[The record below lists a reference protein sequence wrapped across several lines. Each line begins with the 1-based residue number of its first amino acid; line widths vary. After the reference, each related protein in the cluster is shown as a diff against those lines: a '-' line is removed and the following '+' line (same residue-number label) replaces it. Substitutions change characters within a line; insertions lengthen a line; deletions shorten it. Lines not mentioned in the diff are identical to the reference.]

1 VSAMGPSEVA
11 RLEPCD
17 SVYVSPHA
25 DDVFLSCPA
34 RLLQEQARGAKILI
48 VTLFDEGGRSPQ
60 GASAAGRAS
69 FLDRPGVQHLDVG
82 MPAAPTR
89 DHAYRTF
96 RGLTEGRQ
104 AVDEGCLS
112 QAVELLADVGHR
124 TRARE
129 VYLPLG
135 VGQHIDHRLAHEASR
150 SAFPPR
156 GGGRNVFLY
165 EERPEAFVP
174 GAVRVRLSQVG
185 ARLPPGAVAAA
196 DRAGLARLLVRFHV
210 APTFR
215 GDLKGWGDRL
225 RSAGLAARQWRES
238 RAWHPLKGLG
248 PRLQPVVDAAA
259 EPAPEV
265 RELIG
270 PRSAALEKLGRAYSV
285 AVGGQAY
292 AERYW
297 LLLPAREADG
307 LESLPAVVGEES
319 RDA

>member
-1 VSAMGPSEVA
+1 MGPLEAV
-11 RLEPCD
+11 RLQPCD

-34 RLLQEQARGAKILI
+34 RLLQDQARGAQILI
-48 VTLFDEGGRSPQ
+48 VTLFDDAGRSQQ
-60 GASAAGRAS
+60 GAPAARRAS
-69 FLDRPGVQHLDVG
+69 FLARPGVQHLDVG
-82 MPAAPTR
+82 LPAAPAR
-89 DHAYRTF
+89 DSAYTTL
-96 RGLTEGRQ
+96 RGLTQGRQ
-104 AVDEGCLS
+104 AVDEGCLGR
-112 QAVELLADVGHR
+112 AVELLADVGHR

-129 VYLPLG
+129 VYVPLG

-165 EERPEAFVP
+165 EERPEAFGP

-185 ARLPPGAVAAA
+185 ARLPPGAVEAP

-215 GDLKGWGDRL
+215 GDLKGGGDWL

-259 EPAPEV
+259 EPPPEV

-270 PRSAALEKLGRAYSV
+270 PRSAAVEKLSRAYSV
-285 AVGGQAY
+285 AVGGLAY

-297 LLLPAREADG
+297 LLLPPREADG

>member
-1 VSAMGPSEVA
+1 VSAMGPPEVA
-11 RLEPCD
+11 SLQPCD
-17 SVYVSPHA
+17 SLYVSPHA

-34 RLLQEQARGAKILI
+34 RLLQEQARGASILL
-48 VTLFDEGGRSPQ
+48 VTLFDDAGRAPE
-60 GASAAGRAS
+60 AAVPGRAS
-69 FLDRPGVQHLDVG
+69 FLSRPGVQHLAVG
-82 MPAAPTR
+82 LPAAPAR
-89 DHAYRTF
+89 DPAYATF
-96 RGLTEGRQ
+96 RGLTQGRQ
-104 AVDEGCLS
+104 AVDEDCLGR
-112 QAVELLADVGHR
+112 AVELLADIGHR

-129 VYLPLG
+129 VYAPLG

-150 SAFPPR
+150 GAFPPR

-185 ARLPPGAVAAA
+185 ARLPPGAVEAA

-210 APTFR
+210 APAFR
-215 GDLKGWGDRL
+215 GDLKGWGDRI

-238 RAWHPLKGLG
+238 RAWHPLKGFG
-248 PRLQPVVDAAA
+248 PRLQPIVDAAA
-259 EPAPEV
+259 EPPAEIG
-265 RELIG
+265 ELIG
-270 PRSAALEKLGRAYSV
+270 PRSAAVEKLGRAYAT
-285 AVGGQAY
+285 AVGGAGY

>member
-1 VSAMGPSEVA
+1 MGPPDVA
-11 RLEPCD
+11 QLQPCD
-17 SVYVSPHA
+17 SLYVSPHA

-34 RLLQEQARGAKILI
+34 RLLQEQARGASILL
-48 VTLFDEGGRSPQ
+48 VTLFDDAGRSPD
-60 GASAAGRAS
+60 AVVAGRAS
-69 FLDRPGVQHLDVG
+69 FLSRPGVQSLQVG
-82 MPAAPTR
+82 LPAAPAR
-89 DHAYRTF
+89 DPAYATF
-96 RGLTEGRQ
+96 RGLTQGRQ
-104 AVDEGCLS
+104 AVDEDCLGR
-112 QAVELLADVGHR
+112 AVELLADISHR

-185 ARLPPGAVAAA
+185 ARLPPGAVEAA

-215 GDLKGWGDRL
+215 GDLKGWGDRI

-238 RAWHPLKGLG
+238 RAWHPLKGFG
-248 PRLQPVVDAAA
+248 PRLQPIVDAAA
-259 EPAPEV
+259 EPPAGLGDLV
-265 RELIG
+265 G
-270 PRSAALEKLGRAYSV
+270 PRSAAVEKLGRAYAT
-285 AVGGQAY
+285 AVGGAAY
-292 AERYW
+292 VERYW

-319 RDA
+319 RDT

>member
-1 VSAMGPSEVA
+1 MGPLEVGG
-11 RLEPCD
+11 LQPCD
-17 SVYVSPHA
+17 SLYVSPHA

-34 RLLQEQARGAKILI
+34 RLLQDRARRASILI
-48 VTLFDEGGRSPQ
+48 VTLFDDGGRSHE
-60 GASAAGRAS
+60 AAEARAR
-69 FLDRPGVQHLDVG
+69 FFEQPGVQHLEAG
-82 MPAAPTR
+82 LPAAPAR
-89 DHAYRTF
+89 DPAYATF
-96 RGLTEGRQ
+96 RGLTQGRQ
-104 AVDEGCLS
+104 AVDEDCLGR
-112 QAVELLADVGHR
+112 AVELLADIGHR

-129 VYLPLG
+129 VFLPLG

-156 GGGRNVFLY
+156 GAGRNVFLY

-185 ARLPPGAVAAA
+185 ARLPPGAVEAA
-196 DRAGLARLLVRFHV
+196 DRGGLARLLVRFHV

-225 RSAGLAARQWRES
+225 RSAALAARHWRES
-238 RAWHPLKGLG
+238 RVWHPLKGFG
-248 PRLQPVVDAAA
+248 PRLQPIVDASA
-259 EPAPEV
+259 EPPSGIA
-265 RELIG
+265 ELMG
-270 PRSAALEKLGRAYSV
+270 PRSAVLQKLGRTYSR
-285 AVGGQAY
+285 AVGGAAY

-307 LESLPAVVGEES
+307 MESLPAVIGEES

>member
-1 VSAMGPSEVA
+1 MGPPEVA
-11 RLEPCD
+11 RLQPCD

-34 RLLQEQARGAKILI
+34 RLLQDQARGAKILV
-48 VTLFDEGGRSPQ
+48 VTLFDDAGRSRPA
-60 GASAAGRAS
+60 ASADGRAS
-69 FLDRPGVQHLDVG
+69 FLARPGVQHLDVG
-82 MPAAPTR
+82 LPAAHAR
-89 DHAYRTF
+89 DPAYATF

-104 AVDEGCLS
+104 AADEGCLGR
-112 QAVELLADVGHR
+112 AVELLADVGHR

-185 ARLPPGAVAAA
+185 ARLPPGAVEAA

-225 RSAGLAARQWRES
+225 RSAALAARQWRES
-238 RAWHPLKGLG
+238 RAWHPLKGFG

-259 EPAPEV
+259 EPPPEV
-265 RELIG
+265 RDLIG
-270 PRSAALEKLGRAYSV
+270 PRSGVVEKLGRAYSV

-292 AERYW
+292 VARYW
-297 LLLPAREADG
+297 LLLPARDADG

>member
-1 VSAMGPSEVA
+1 MGPPEVA
-11 RLEPCD
+11 SLQPCD
-17 SVYVSPHA
+17 SLYVSPHA

-34 RLLQEQARGAKILI
+34 RLLQEQARGASILL
-48 VTLFDEGGRSPQ
+48 VTLFDDAGRAPE
-60 GASAAGRAS
+60 AAVPGRAS
-69 FLDRPGVQHLDVG
+69 FLSRPGVQHLAVG
-82 MPAAPTR
+82 LPAAPAR
-89 DHAYRTF
+89 DPAYATF
-96 RGLTEGRQ
+96 RGLTQGRQ
-104 AVDEGCLS
+104 AVDEDCLGR
-112 QAVELLADVGHR
+112 AVELLADIGHR

-129 VYLPLG
+129 VYAPLG

-150 SAFPPR
+150 GAFPPR

-185 ARLPPGAVAAA
+185 ARLPPGAVEAA

-210 APTFR
+210 APAFR
-215 GDLKGWGDRL
+215 GDLKGWGDRI

-238 RAWHPLKGLG
+238 RAWHPLKGFG
-248 PRLQPVVDAAA
+248 PRLQPIVDAAA
-259 EPAPEV
+259 EPPAEIG
-265 RELIG
+265 ELIG
-270 PRSAALEKLGRAYSV
+270 PRSAVVEKLGRAYST
-285 AVGGQAY
+285 AVGGAGY

>member
-1 VSAMGPSEVA
+1 MGPPEVA
-11 RLEPCD
+11 SLQPCD
-17 SVYVSPHA
+17 SLYVSPHA

-34 RLLQEQARGAKILI
+34 RLLQEQARGASILL
-48 VTLFDEGGRSPQ
+48 VTLFDDAGRAPE
-60 GASAAGRAS
+60 AAVPGRAS
-69 FLDRPGVQHLDVG
+69 FLSRPGVQHLAVG
-82 MPAAPTR
+82 LPAAPAR
-89 DHAYRTF
+89 DPAYATF
-96 RGLTEGRQ
+96 RGLTQGRQ
-104 AVDEGCLS
+104 AVDEDCLGR
-112 QAVELLADVGHR
+112 AVELLADIGHR

-129 VYLPLG
+129 VYAPLG
-135 VGQHIDHRLAHEASR
+135 VGQHIDRRLAHEASR
-150 SAFPPR
+150 GAFPPR

-185 ARLPPGAVAAA
+185 ARLPPGAVEAA

-210 APTFR
+210 APAFR
-215 GDLKGWGDRL
+215 GDLKGWGDRI

-238 RAWHPLKGLG
+238 RAWHPLKGFG
-248 PRLQPVVDAAA
+248 PRLQPIVDAAA
-259 EPAPEV
+259 EPPAEIG
-265 RELIG
+265 ELIG
-270 PRSAALEKLGRAYSV
+270 PRSAAVEKLGRAYAT
-285 AVGGQAY
+285 AVGGAGY

>member
-1 VSAMGPSEVA
+1 MGPPDVA
-11 RLEPCD
+11 RLQPCD
-17 SVYVSPHA
+17 SLYVSPHA

-34 RLLQEQARGAKILI
+34 RLLQEQGHGASILV
-48 VTLFDEGGRSPQ
+48 VTLFDDSGRAQP
-60 GASAAGRAS
+60 ASASGRAR
-69 FLDRPGVQHLDVG
+69 FLSRPGVQHLAVG
-82 MPAAPTR
+82 LPAAPAR
-89 DHAYRTF
+89 DPAYATF
-96 RGLTEGRQ
+96 RGLTQGRR
-104 AVDEGCLS
+104 AVDEDCLGR
-112 QAVELLADVGHR
+112 AVELLADIGHR

-156 GGGRNVFLY
+156 GQGRNVFLY

-185 ARLPPGAVAAA
+185 ARLPPGAVEAA
-196 DRAGLARLLVRFHV
+196 DRGGLTRLLVRFHV
-210 APTFR
+210 APAFR

-225 RSAGLAARQWRES
+225 RSAAFAARQWRES
-238 RAWHPLKGLG
+238 RAWHPSKGFG

-259 EPAPEV
+259 EASPEIG
-265 RELIG
+265 ELIG
-270 PRSAALEKLGRAYSV
+270 PRSGTLEKLGRAYSA
-285 AVGGQAY
+285 AVGAAAY

>member
-1 VSAMGPSEVA
+1 MGPHEVA
-11 RLEPCD
+11 RLQPCD
-17 SVYVSPHA
+17 SLYVSPHA

-34 RLLQEQARGAKILI
+34 RLLQDQARRASILI
-48 VTLFDEGGRSPQ
+48 VTLFDDGGRSPE
-60 GASAAGRAS
+60 AAEVRAR
-69 FLDRPGVQHLDVG
+69 FLAQPGVQHLEVG
-82 MPAAPTR
+82 LPAAPAR
-89 DHAYRTF
+89 DPAYATF
-96 RGLTEGRQ
+96 RGLTQGRQ
-104 AVDEGCLS
+104 AVDEDCLGR
-112 QAVELLADVGHR
+112 AVELLADVGHR

-129 VYLPLG
+129 VFLPLG

-150 SAFPPR
+150 GAFPPR
-156 GGGRNVFLY
+156 GSGRNVFLY

-185 ARLPPGAVAAA
+185 ARLPPGAVEAA

-210 APTFR
+210 APAFR

-238 RAWHPLKGLG
+238 RAWHPLKGFG
-248 PRLQPVVDAAA
+248 PRLQPVVETSA
-259 EPAPEV
+259 EPPPGIT
-265 RELIG
+265 ELMG
-270 PRSAALEKLGRAYSV
+270 PRSAVFEKLGRAYST
-285 AVGGQAY
+285 AVGGAAY

-307 LESLPAVVGEES
+307 MEILPAVVGEES

>member
-1 VSAMGPSEVA
+1 MGPTEVA
-11 RLEPCD
+11 RLQPCD

-34 RLLQEQARGAKILI
+34 RLLQDQARGATILI
-48 VTLFDEGGRSPQ
+48 VTLFDDAGRSQ
-60 GASAAGRAS
+60 AASAAGRAS
-69 FLDRPGVQHLDVG
+69 FLSRAGVQHLDVG
-82 MPAAPTR
+82 LPAAPAR
-89 DHAYRTF
+89 HPAYTTF
-96 RGLTEGRQ
+96 RGLTQGRQ
-104 AVDEGCLS
+104 AVDEDCLGR
-112 QAVELLADVGHR
+112 AVELLADVGHR
-124 TRARE
+124 TRAGE

-150 SAFPPR
+150 GAFPPR

-185 ARLPPGAVAAA
+185 ARLPPGAVEAA

-215 GDLKGWGDRL
+215 GDLKGWRDRL
-225 RSAGLAARQWRES
+225 RSAALAARQWRES
-238 RAWHPLKGLG
+238 KAWHPLKGFG

-259 EPAPEV
+259 EPPAEV
-265 RELIG
+265 PELIG
-270 PRSAALEKLGRAYSV
+270 PRSGAVEKLGRAYAR
-285 AVGGQAY
+285 AVGGAAY

-307 LESLPAVVGEES
+307 LESLPAVIGEES

>member
-1 VSAMGPSEVA
+1 MGPAEVA
-11 RLEPCD
+11 SLQPCD

-34 RLLQEQARGAKILI
+34 RLLQEQARGAKILV
-48 VTLFDEGGRSPQ
+48 VTLFDDGGRSQ
-60 GASAAGRAS
+60 RGASATGRAR
-69 FLDRPGVQHLDVG
+69 FLARPGVQHLDVG
-82 MPAAPTR
+82 LPAAPAR
-89 DHAYRTF
+89 DPAYTTF
-96 RGLTEGRQ
+96 RGLTQGRR
-104 AVDEGCLS
+104 AVDEGCLGR
-112 QAVELLADVGHR
+112 AVELLADVGHR

-129 VYLPLG
+129 VYVPLG

-185 ARLPPGAVAAA
+185 ARLPPGAVEAA

-210 APTFR
+210 APKFR

-238 RAWHPLKGLG
+238 KAWHPLRGLG
-248 PRLQPVVDAAA
+248 PRLQPVVDTAA
-259 EPAPEV
+259 EPSPEV

-270 PRSAALEKLGRAYSV
+270 PRSAAVEKLGRGYSV
-285 AVGGQAY
+285 AVGGLAY

-297 LLLPAREADG
+297 LLLPPREADG
-307 LESLPAVVGEES
+307 LESLPAVIGEES

>member
-1 VSAMGPSEVA
+1 MGPPEVG
-11 RLEPCD
+11 RLQPCD
-17 SVYVSPHA
+17 SLYVSPHA

-34 RLLQEQARGAKILI
+34 RLLQEQARGASILI
-48 VTLFDEGGRSPQ
+48 VTLFDDAGRSPQ
-60 GASAAGRAS
+60 AGVPGRES
-69 FLDRPGVQHLDVG
+69 FLSRPGVQRLDVG
-82 MPAAPTR
+82 LPGALARDPAYA
-89 DHAYRTF
+89 TF
-96 RGLTEGRQ
+96 RGLTQGRQ
-104 AVDEGCLS
+104 AVDEDCVGR
-112 QAVELLADVGHR
+112 AVELLADIGHR

-135 VGQHIDHRLAHEASR
+135 VGQHIDHRLAHDASR
-150 SAFPPR
+150 GAFPPR
-156 GGGRNVFLY
+156 GAGRNVFLY

-185 ARLPPGAVAAA
+185 ARLPPGAVEAA

-210 APTFR
+210 APAFR

-238 RAWHPLKGLG
+238 RAWHPLKGFG

-259 EPAPEV
+259 EAPAGIAD
-265 RELIG
+265 LIG
-270 PRSAALEKLGRAYSV
+270 PRSGVVERLGRAYST
-285 AVGGQAY
+285 AVGRAAY

-307 LESLPAVVGEES
+307 LEVLPAVIGEES